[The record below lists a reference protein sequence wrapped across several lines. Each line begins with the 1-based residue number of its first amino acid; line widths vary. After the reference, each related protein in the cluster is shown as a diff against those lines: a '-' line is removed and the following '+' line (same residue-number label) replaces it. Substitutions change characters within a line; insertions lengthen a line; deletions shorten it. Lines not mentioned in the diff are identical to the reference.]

1 MKVLLFLV
9 SLSLLVVT
17 HELGHLCFAKLFHTR
32 VRRFYV
38 FFNPIFSI
46 LKAKKFDGKWHFLF
60 FNKETPESW
69 DEKNLRPEDQ
79 DNTLWGLGWVPLG
92 GFCDVAGMVDE
103 TKDSGDLESEPQPW
117 EYRTKPRWQR
127 LLIISGG
134 VLVNFISALIIYA
147 GVFAH
152 WGTDEL
158 PLRNAKL
165 GYEYHQILLDEGFQN
180 GDIIY
185 AFDGVEQ
192 YDYAE
197 AGQTLVLHTPKEV
210 TVMRGDSLVTF
221 ALSKDLLSKIASE
234 NPKQIMTA
242 RYPFVVKDF
251 SPGSVGKHYGMQ
263 QGDSIVSIGGIPTPA
278 ATDVTATLGDFAGDS
293 VVVGVY
299 RDGQYT
305 EVRALLG
312 KDGKLG
318 IFAESD
324 MSKLFEVKHQDYT
337 LWQAIPA
344 GIKHGW
350 ETLTTYVTS
359 LKVLFSK
366 GGMNSLGGFIT
377 MGSLFPDTWDWY
389 SFWNI
394 TALLAVVLAFMN
406 IIPIPGLDGGH
417 IVITLWEMIT
427 RKPVNEKVLDVIQ
440 KIGLGL
446 LLALLVVAN
455 GNDLL
460 RVFNGWFMQ

>member
-1 MKVLLFLV
+1 MKVLMFLV

-17 HELGHLCFAKLFHTR
+17 HELGHLLFAKLFHTR

-38 FFNPIFSI
+38 FFNPLFSI

-92 GFCDVAGMVDE
+92 GFCDVAGMIDE
-103 TKDSGDLESEPQPW
+103 TKDSDDLESEPQPW

-127 LLIISGG
+127 LCIISGG
-134 VLVNFISALIIYA
+134 VLVNFISALIIFA

-152 WGTDEL
+152 WGEDEL

-192 YDYAE
+192 YDFAK
-197 AGQTLVLHTPKEV
+197 ATMDLVLHTPKEV
-210 TVMRGDSLVTF
+210 TVLRGDSLVTF
-221 ALSKDLLSKIASE
+221 ALSEDLLSKVGSE
-234 NPKQIMTA
+234 NPRQIMKV

-263 QGDSIVSIGGIPTPA
+263 LGDSLVSICGIPTPA
-278 ATDVTATLGDFAGDS
+278 ATDVMTTLGNFAGDS
-293 VVVGVY
+293 VVVGLY
-299 RDGQYT
+299 RDGKYI

-318 IFAESD
+318 IFAVND
-324 MSKLFEVKHQDYT
+324 MDQFFEVNHKNYT
-337 LWQAIPA
+337 IWQAIPA
-344 GIKHGW
+344 GFKHGW

-359 LKVLFSK
+359 LKVLFTK

-377 MGSLFPDTWDWY
+377 MGSLFPNTWDWY

-394 TALLAVVLAFMN
+394 TALLAIVLAFMN

-427 RKPVNEKVLDVIQ
+427 RKPVDEKVLDVIQ

-446 LLALLVVAN
+446 LIALLVVAN
-455 GNDLL
+455 GNDLI
-460 RVFNGWFMQ
+460 RVFNGWMR

>member
-17 HELGHLCFAKLFHTR
+17 HELGHLFFAKLFRTR
-32 VRRFYV
+32 VNRFYV
-38 FFNPIFSI
+38 FFNPKFSI
-46 LKAKKFDGKWHFLF
+46 FKAKKFGGKWHFLF

-69 DEKNLRPEDQ
+69 EAENLQPEDQ
-79 DNTLWGLGWVPLG
+79 NNTLWGLGWIPLG
-92 GFCDVAGMVDE
+92 GYCDVAGMVDE
-103 TKDSGDLESEPQPW
+103 TKDSEDMASEPQPW
-117 EYRTKPRWQR
+117 EYRTKPHWQR

-152 WGTDEL
+152 WGEDEL

-192 YDYAE
+192 YDFTSATT
-197 AGQTLVLHTPKEV
+197 ALVLHTPKEV
-210 TVMRGDSLVTF
+210 TVLRGDSLVSF
-221 ALSKDLLSKIASE
+221 ALSSDLLSKIATE
-234 NPKQIMTA
+234 NPKQIMSV

-251 SPGSVGKHYGMQ
+251 SPGSVGKRSGLLP
-263 QGDSIVSIGGIPTPA
+263 GDSLVSICGIPTPT
-278 ATDVTATLGDFAGDS
+278 ATDLTATLGNYAGDS
-293 VVVGVY
+293 VVVGLY
-299 RDGQYT
+299 RGGKYA
-305 EVRALLG
+305 EVHAQLG

-318 IFAESD
+318 IFAVSD
-324 MSKLFEVKHQDYT
+324 MSQLFEVVHKDYT
-337 LWQAIPA
+337 VWQAIPA

-350 ETLTTYVTS
+350 ETLVTYVTS

-366 GGMNSLGGFIT
+366 GGLNSLGGFIT
-377 MGSLFPDTWDWY
+377 MGSIFPNTWDWH

-394 TALLAVVLAFMN
+394 TALLAIVLAFMN

-417 IVITLWEMIT
+417 IVLTLWEMVT
-427 RKPVNEKVLDVIQ
+427 HKPLNEKALDVIQ

-446 LLALLVVAN
+446 LIALLVLAN
-455 GNDLL
+455 GNDLIRL
-460 RVFNGWFMQ
+460 FNGWFMQ

>member
-127 LLIISGG
+127 LCIISGG

-197 AGQTLVLHTPKEV
+197 ATQALVLHTPKEV

-234 NPKQIMTA
+234 NPKQILKV

-251 SPGSVGKHYGMQ
+251 APGSVGKHYGMQ
-263 QGDSIVSIGGIPTPA
+263 QGDSIVSIGGIPTPV
-278 ATDVTATLGDFAGDS
+278 ATDVTVALGKFAGDS
-293 VVVGVY
+293 VAVGVY

-305 EVRALLG
+305 EVQALLG

-318 IFAESD
+318 IFAEND
-324 MSKLFEVKHQDYT
+324 MSRLFEVNHQDYT

-344 GIKHGW
+344 GIKYGW
-350 ETLTTYVTS
+350 ETLTTYVSS

-377 MGSLFPDTWDWY
+377 MGSLFPDTWDWH

-455 GNDLL
+455 GNDLI
-460 RVFNGWFMQ
+460 RVFNGWFLQ

>member
-1 MKVLLFLV
+1 MKALMLLV
-9 SLSLLVVT
+9 SLTLLVAT
-17 HELGHLCFAKLFHTR
+17 HELGHLLFAKLFHTR
-32 VRRFYV
+32 VNRFYL
-38 FFNPIFSI
+38 FFNPLFSI
-46 LKAKKFDGKWHFLF
+46 VKAKKFDGKWHFLF

-69 DEKNLRPEDQ
+69 EAKNLQPKDQ

-92 GFCDVAGMVDE
+92 GYCDIAGMVDE
-103 TKDSGDLESEPQPW
+103 TKDSEDLESEPQPW

-127 LLIISGG
+127 LCIISGG

-152 WGTDEL
+152 WGSDEL

-165 GYEYHQILLDEGFQN
+165 GYDYHQILLDEGFQD

-192 YDYAE
+192 YDFADATQE
-197 AGQTLVLHTPKEV
+197 LLLHTPKEV

-221 ALSKDLLSKIASE
+221 ALSNNLLAKIAAE
-234 NPKQIMTA
+234 NPKEIMTV

-251 SPGSVGKHYGMQ
+251 SPGSIGKRYGLLP
-263 QGDSIVSIGGIPTPA
+263 GDSIVSVGGISTPTA
-278 ATDVTATLGDFAGDS
+278 VDVKTTLGDYVDDS

-299 RDGQYT
+299 RNGEYMEID
-305 EVRALLG
+305 VLLG
-312 KDGKLG
+312 SDGKLG
-318 IFAESD
+318 IYATDD
-324 MSKLFEVKHQDYT
+324 MGKLFDVNHVDYT
-337 LWQAIPA
+337 IWQAVPA
-344 GIKHGW
+344 GVKYGW
-350 ETLTTYVTS
+350 ETLTTYITS
-359 LKVLFSK
+359 LKILFEPGGAK
-366 GGMNSLGGFIT
+366 GLGGFIT
-377 MGSLFPDTWDWY
+377 MGSMFPNTWNWH

-394 TALLAVVLAFMN
+394 TALLAIVLAFMN

-427 RKPVNEKVLDVIQ
+427 RKPVNEKVLNVIQ
-440 KIGLGL
+440 NIGLAL
-446 LLALLVVAN
+446 LIALLVVAN

-460 RVFNGWFMQ
+460 RLFDGWLQ

>member
-1 MKVLLFLV
+1 MKALAFLI

-38 FFNPIFSI
+38 FFNWKFS
-46 LKAKKFDGKWHFLF
+46 LFKAKKFDGKWHFLF
-60 FNKETPESW
+60 FNSQTPESW
-69 DEKNLRPEDQ
+69 DEKNLKPEDQ
-79 DNTLWGLGWVPLG
+79 DNTLWGIGWIPLG
-92 GFCDVAGMVDE
+92 GYCDIAGMIDE
-103 TKDSGDLESEPQPW
+103 TKSAEDLESTPQPW

-127 LLIISGG
+127 LCIISGG
-134 VLVNFISALIIYA
+134 VLVNFISALIIFA

-152 WGTDEL
+152 WGSDDL

-165 GYEYHQILLDEGFQN
+165 GYEYDEVLLEEGFQD

-192 YDYAE
+192 YDFAKATE
-197 AGQTLVLHTPKEV
+197 TLVLHTPKEV

-221 ALSKDLLSKIASE
+221 PISQELLSKIASQ
-234 NPKQIMTA
+234 NPEHIMKA
-242 RYPFVVKDF
+242 RFPFVVKDF
-251 SPGSVGKHYGMQ
+251 APGSAGKHYGIQ
-263 QGDSIVSIGGIPTPA
+263 IGDSLVSICGKATPS
-278 ATDVTATLGDFAGDS
+278 ATEFMTMLGDYADDS
-293 VVVGVY
+293 VVVGLY
-299 RDGQYT
+299 RNGQYT

-312 KDGKLG
+312 SDGKLG
-318 IFAESD
+318 IFAEND
-324 MSKLFEVKHQDYT
+324 ISKLFVVNHRDYT

-359 LKVLFSK
+359 LKVLFTP
-366 GGMNSLGGFIT
+366 GGTRGLGGFIT
-377 MGSLFPDTWDWY
+377 MGSMFPNTWDWHR
-389 SFWNI
+389 FWDI
-394 TALLAVVLAFMN
+394 TALLAIVLAFMN

-417 IVITLWEMIT
+417 IVITLYEMIT
-427 RKPVNEKVLDVIQ
+427 RKSVNEKTLDVIQ
-440 KIGLGL
+440 KIGLAL

-455 GNDLL
+455 GNDLIRL
-460 RVFNGWFMQ
+460 FNGWMR